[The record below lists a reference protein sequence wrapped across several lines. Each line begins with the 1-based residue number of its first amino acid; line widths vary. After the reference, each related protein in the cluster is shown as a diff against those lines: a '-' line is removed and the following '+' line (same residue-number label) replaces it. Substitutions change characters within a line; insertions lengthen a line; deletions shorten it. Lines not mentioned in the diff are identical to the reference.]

1 MIVRRKRWRNVY
13 AMNLALR
20 QKTQLDLDEGLVP
33 RGCFG
38 RMFTWSH
45 GLRPHVP
52 HFRRPSLQALAGP

>member
-1 MIVRRKRWRNVY
+1 MIVRRKSWRNVY

-20 QKTQLDLDEGLVP
+20 QRTKLDLDEGLMP

-45 GLRPHVP
+45 GLMPHISDDLAYKRWPALRP
-52 HFRRPSLQALAGP
+52 